1 MDLGFLTTPLAFLFV
16 LGVLV
21 FVHELGHFLV
31 ARWYGV
37 RVVTFSLGFGPKIFK
52 VVRGGTEYCISII
65 PLGGYVKLAG
75 ETVEDQRSGEPDE
88 FLSKS
93 RWVRFQ
99 VYLAGPVMNFI
110 LAFVVLTI
118 SLLGGADV
126 PASSD
131 RPPVVGAV
139 TAGSPAERAGIQPG
153 DRFISINERPVATWD
168 HFQIEVLPA
177 ANRELRVVLERD
189 GRQRQVLVTPDS
201 VGRYEMGDLGV
212 DAVERPQILLVEPG
226 YPAEAAGLMRG
237 DVILAVGSEH
247 GLSQPEVIKRIQASK
262 GQPIQLTI
270 ERGTEQLQL
279 TLTPMMDGN
288 VPRLGLQI
296 YPYEFRHVDP
306 NLWQAMQLSAQQNWA
321 NTVLIGRTLKGLFQT
336 DGTPVRQLIGPI
348 GMAELSGTAAGLG
361 WQALLGL
368 MAMISLNLGVL
379 NLFPVPVLDGGHI
392 AILAIEGI
400 ARRDIS
406 VRIKERMLLAGVA
419 AIMLLMVTVI
429 YNDIARL
436 FR

>member
-1 MDLGFLTTPLAFLFV
+1 MFGFLTTPLAFLFV

-37 RVVTFSLGFGPKIFK
+37 RVITFSLGFGPKIFK
-52 VVRGGTEYCISII
+52 VQRGGTEYCISVI
-65 PLGGYVKLAG
+65 PLGGYVKLSG
-75 ETVEDQRSGEPDE
+75 ETVEDQRAGAPDE

-110 LAFVVLTI
+110 LAFVVLAI

-126 PASSD
+126 PVVNAA
-131 RPPVVGAV
+131 PPVVGTVA
-139 TAGSPAERAGIQPG
+139 ADSPADRAGIRPG
-153 DRFISINERPVATWD
+153 DRFVSVNGRAVPSWD
-168 HFQIEVLPA
+168 SFQIEVVPA
-177 ANRELRVVLERD
+177 ANRELRVVFVRD
-189 GRQRQVLVTPDS
+189 GQEREVSVTPDS
-201 VGRYEMGDLGV
+201 VGRYEFGDLGV
-212 DAVERPQILLVEPG
+212 DAVHRPQIRQVEPG
-226 YPAEAAGLMRG
+226 YPAEAAGLKTG
-237 DVILAVGSEH
+237 DVILAVGDEH
-247 GLSQPEVIKRIQASK
+247 GLSQPEVIKRIQASE
-262 GQPIQLTI
+262 GRALLFTL
-270 ERGTEQLQL
+270 ERGTEQLQISM
-279 TLTPMMDGN
+279 TPKMDAG
-288 VPRLGLQI
+288 VPRIGAQI
-296 YPYEFRHVDP
+296 WGSEMRRIDP
-306 NLWQAMQLSAQQNWA
+306 TVWQAMELSAQQNWETA
-321 NTVLIGRTLKGLFQT
+321 VLIGRTLKGMFQP

-348 GMAELSGTAAGLG
+348 GMAELSGSAASLG
-361 WQALLGL
+361 WQALFGL
-368 MAMISLNLGVL
+368 MAMISLNLGLL

-392 AILAIEGI
+392 AILAIEGL

>member
-1 MDLGFLTTPLAFLFV
+1 M
-16 LGVLV
+16 
-21 FVHELGHFLV
+21 
-31 ARWYGV
+31 
-37 RVVTFSLGFGPKIFK
+37 
-52 VVRGGTEYCISII
+52 
-65 PLGGYVKLAG
+65 KLAG

-93 RWVRFQ
+93 RWIRFQ

-131 RPPVVGAV
+131 SPPVVGTV
-139 TAGSPAERAGIQPG
+139 VAGSPAARAGIQPG
-153 DRFISINERPVATWD
+153 DRFVSINERAVATWD
-168 HFQIEVLPA
+168 EFQIEVLPA
-177 ANRELRVVLERD
+177 ANRELRVVLDRE
-189 GRQRQVLVTPDS
+189 GQQRQVVVTPDS
-201 VGRYEMGDLGV
+201 VGRYEMGELGV
-212 DAVERPQILLVEPG
+212 EPVHRPQVLRVVPG
-226 YPAEAAGLMRG
+226 YPAEAAGLRRG
-237 DVILAVGSEH
+237 DVILAVGDEH
-247 GLSQPEVIKRIQASK
+247 GLSQPEVIKRIQASENK
-262 GQPIQLTI
+262 PLTLTI
-270 ERGTEQLQL
+270 ERDTQQLQV
-279 TLTPMMDGN
+279 TVTPVMEGG
-288 VPRLGLQI
+288 VPRLGADI
-296 YPYEFRHVDP
+296 MIYEFRHVDP
-306 NLWQAMQLSAQQNWA
+306 NFWEAMQLSAQQNWA
-321 NTVLIGRTLKGLFQT
+321 NTVLIGRTLKGLFQP